1 MSSSFAF
8 GTLQGVH
15 VAAVSLG
22 RRALV
27 QQTLPPS
34 TTLKNAAAALLES
47 MDLAGAEDSFVKFV
61 LCTAL
66 HTRCGD
72 GPPFAQFEHRHQRL
86 EEAWMST

>member
-61 LCTAL
+61 LCTHAAGMDRPL
-66 HTRCGD
+66 RS
-72 GPPFAQFEHRHQRL
+72 L
-86 EEAWMST
+86 STVINDLKKHG